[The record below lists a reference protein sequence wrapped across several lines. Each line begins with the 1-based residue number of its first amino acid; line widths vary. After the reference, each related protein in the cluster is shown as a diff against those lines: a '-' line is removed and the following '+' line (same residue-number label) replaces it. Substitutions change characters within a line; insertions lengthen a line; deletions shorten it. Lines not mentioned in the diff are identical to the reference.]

1 MHRITV
7 QYFSPADP
15 AAFDERYEDR
25 HVPLV
30 RALPG
35 LTSFTLSR
43 PRPLGTDAP
52 YLVAEMW
59 FKDAEAL
66 KTALRSPQMAAAAQD
81 AAAFDVAATVMFSG
95 EVQEVLR

>member
-7 QYFSPADP
+7 QYSSPADP
-15 AAFDERYEDR
+15 AAFDEHYEDR

-30 RALPG
+30 RGLPG
-35 LTSFTLSR
+35 LKSFTLSR

-59 FKDAEAL
+59 FEDAEAL
-66 KTALRSPQMAAAAQD
+66 KTALRSPEMAAAAQD
-81 AAAFDVAATVMFSG
+81 AATLGAATTMFSG
-95 EVQEVLR
+95 EVREVLR